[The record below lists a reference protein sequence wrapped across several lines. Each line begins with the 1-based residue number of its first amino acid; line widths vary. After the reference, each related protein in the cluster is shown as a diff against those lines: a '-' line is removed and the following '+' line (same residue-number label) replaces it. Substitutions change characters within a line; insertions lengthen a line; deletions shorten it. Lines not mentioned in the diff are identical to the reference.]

1 MYNIVISLS
10 SKFKVT
16 VELVRENKIIEVEL
30 PERARVRDL
39 LKKIGYRVQGSV
51 VVKNS
56 LPIIEDEELKDGDKL
71 RVFLAASGG

>member
-1 MYNIVISLS
+1 M
-10 SKFKVT
+10 KVT